1 MLSKHSDEI
10 EPFLDYKSW
19 VYHEINVRIQTIKSL
34 SKDSFE
40 HFGHPKLLGSLRKLR
55 LHFLAFDHV
64 RLHFLCSKSS
74 IFLTTYPPLNANV
87 ICEGSLMKLLYL
99 GHGQSY
105 CRLFLFLLSFCD
117 LLLWEFCNILK
128 RFYSGFFTSNFLILA
143 TNNDGIQHDRQ
154 PTHSNYFW
162 SFFFHNDFSKKSGER
177 WTSFSFE
184 FFLVWLVVTF
194 FISGPEGHK

>member
-1 MLSKHSDEI
+1 MD
-10 EPFLDYKSW
+10 
-19 VYHEINVRIQTIKSL
+19 
-34 SKDSFE
+34 
-40 HFGHPKLLGSLRKLR
+40 LLTVWERSTY
-55 LHFLAFDHV
+55 V
-64 RLHFLCSKSS
+64 TPPMHFLCSKSS

-177 WTSFSFE
+177 WTLWV
-184 FFLVWLVVTF
+184 FFLIILSWILFGVIGSD
-194 FISGPEGHK
+194 FIFSYLALKVISSTRPVGNFCASLMGSEACSEEFYSKKRLPFHFLL